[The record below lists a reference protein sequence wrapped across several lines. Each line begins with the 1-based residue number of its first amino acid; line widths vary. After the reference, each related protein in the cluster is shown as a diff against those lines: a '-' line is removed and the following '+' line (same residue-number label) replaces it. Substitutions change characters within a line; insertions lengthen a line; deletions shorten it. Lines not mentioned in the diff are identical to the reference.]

1 MASSSTAPAE
11 AKQGPLG
18 KEIGEPLVVVD
29 DVHIVYRVW
38 GATQK
43 RTTKRTWKDRLL
55 RRGDDLEIKQV
66 HAVRG
71 VSLVA
76 RRGESIGLIGSNGS
90 GKSTLLSAIAG
101 ALPVTSGGIHCNTRP
116 TLLGVNAA
124 LMDNLTG
131 ERNVVLGCLAMGMKP
146 EEIEAKFDD
155 IVEFS
160 GVGDFINLPMVA
172 YSSGMGARLRFAIGT
187 AMAPEVMLIDEA
199 LATGD
204 AQFMQQSGQRI
215 KELLQEAGVI
225 FLVHHSM
232 SEIRSICNRA
242 IWLQN
247 GVIVMDGDV
256 EEVTRAY
263 EESVSAG

>member
-1 MASSSTAPAE
+1 
-11 AKQGPLG
+11 
-18 KEIGEPLVVVD
+18 
-29 DVHIVYRVW
+29 
-38 GATQK
+38 
-43 RTTKRTWKDRLL
+43 
-55 RRGDDLEIKQV
+55 
-66 HAVRG
+66 
-71 VSLVA
+71 
-76 RRGESIGLIGSNGS
+76 
-90 GKSTLLSAIAG
+90 
-101 ALPVTSGGIHCNTRP
+101 
-116 TLLGVNAA
+116 
-124 LMDNLTG
+124 
-131 ERNVVLGCLAMGMKP
+131 
-146 EEIEAKFDD
+146 
-155 IVEFS
+155 
-160 GVGDFINLPMVA
+160 MVA

-256 EEVTRAY
+256 DEVTRAY